1 MHLIEKQV
9 THAKVHEAIA
19 LQAKASGAVVFST
32 LQYNEQPLGDYRYET
47 APGQAKDFERLID
60 AGADV
65 VSGSQGHSV
74 QGFGLKGNG
83 FMHYGVGNL
92 FFDQMQARN
101 LRENFIDR
109 YLVYDGKLLGV
120 ELLTTI
126 RDEAALPRK
135 MTTEERRGLLKNL
148 FDLSYWE

>member
-1 MHLIEKQV
+1 M
-9 THAKVHEAIA
+9 AAPA
-19 LQAKASGAVVFST
+19 LRRARRPIPNCRKRSRRPRPPARSCSAT
-32 LQYNEQPLGDYRYET
+32 LQYNEQPLGDYSYET
-47 APGQAKDFERLID
+47 AASQAKDFARLID

-74 QGFGLKGNG
+74 QGFGLQGNG

-109 YLVYDGKLLGV
+109 YLVYDNKLLGV

-126 RDEAALPRK
+126 RDEAAAAAQDDDRK
-135 MTTEERRGLLKNL
+135 NGAGC
-148 FDLSYWE
+148 